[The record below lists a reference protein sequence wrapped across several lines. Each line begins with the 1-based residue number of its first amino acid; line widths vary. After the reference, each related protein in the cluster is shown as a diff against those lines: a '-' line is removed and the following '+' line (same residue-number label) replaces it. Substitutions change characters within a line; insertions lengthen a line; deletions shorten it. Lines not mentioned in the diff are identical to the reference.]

1 VKQVSCAG
9 TGALSCA
16 GRTQTAR
23 GAPPAAPSTPPPRS
37 TSPAASTP
45 RLRHAKARRVR
56 QRLPRVGIKNA
67 GLVRF
72 PTRQR
77 PIGQRRRGWR
87 RTQAARVHVH
97 AHVGDVTSNQGG
109 AGGAP
114 RRRESTST
122 HTLEMYAAGSASS
135 GAGTRTSAVPT
146 TQSSSPRSSC
156 SATRHAKRCLLR
168 SWMRPRTQRDS
179 CRCGGHEAAG

>member
-1 VKQVSCAG
+1 MKQVSCAG

-97 AHVGDVTSNQGG
+97 AHVGDVRGRQRLV
-109 AGGAP
+109 
-114 RRRESTST
+114 RRRHAHVRCAHDAVQQPAVLVQRHQAREAV
-122 HTLEMYAAGSASS
+122 LAALVDAPAHAARLLPVRGARS
-135 GAGTRTSAVPT
+135 GWVSVR
-146 TQSSSPRSSC
+146 
-156 SATRHAKRCLLR
+156 
-168 SWMRPRTQRDS
+168 
-179 CRCGGHEAAG
+179 